1 MLEKYEDLIP
11 LPSNRNWRGNKAV
24 FPHTLSSEL
33 LMLSRFSIH
42 LYNYMLWHQSLLGLS
57 ETAPGTSPSHLC
69 RLQEFASSHP
79 SFCPPAGSR
88 RRCVG
93 GLWSDV
99 YAFLSQL
106 VLHVQ
111 SDRDGGKKK
120 SFFPLKYETAG
131 RVWQPSCASEHLG
144 CILTVLNIRG
154 IDSGIRCTPL
164 PRPLLNPGIFQKWE

>member
-120 SFFPLKYETAG
+120 FLSTKIWNSGTGLTAVLCLG
-131 RVWQPSCASEHLG
+131 ASWVHSYS
-144 CILTVLNIRG
+144 I
-154 IDSGIRCTPL
+154 
-164 PRPLLNPGIFQKWE
+164 KH